1 LFKDGPKQGGQKRN
15 EALRSTATCNFE
27 LVEGYLLLETELN
40 GAPATYLID
49 TSAPLMVLNQS
60 YQGKNPTRKLTGI
73 PGVQAQDQA
82 LGLQKIDKFVWG
94 GGVYQNFEAIVKDL
108 SAYEEK
114 LGRKLAGLLSINELE
129 AFECLFDYQKKQ
141 LTLYGLKPDGKPFE
155 SLKIPAARLSVPFE
169 LVAQRPLIKI
179 KIGKSNLKVVLD
191 NTVQTN
197 LLSSGLLKK
206 FSKLLL
212 EAKTE
217 ASKSAEGSS
226 ITATRAKIAICKLG
240 KLDYREMEYLFTD
253 TAHLGKTGKLKPDG
267 VLGQDFLVQMP

>member
-1 LFKDGPKQGGQKRN
+1 
-15 EALRSTATCNFE
+15 
-27 LVEGYLLLETELN
+27 
-40 GAPATYLID
+40 
-49 TSAPLMVLNQS
+49 M
-60 YQGKNPTRKLTGI
+60 
-73 PGVQAQDQA
+73 
-82 LGLQKIDKFVWG
+82 
-94 GGVYQNFEAIVKDL
+94 
-108 SAYEEK
+108 
-114 LGRKLAGLLSINELE
+114 LSINELE

-206 FSKLLL
+206 FSKLLH
-212 EAKTE
+212 EAKNE

-226 ITATRAKIAICKLG
+226 LTATRAKIDICKLG

-267 VLGQDFLVQMP
+267 VLGQDSWFRALQPEFQEQKLLGLLSLTWSRCQSCVFGSLGSLLCF